1 MTIDAAE
8 ATFRK
13 VGSDP
18 ATGAQIWD
26 FVAGDG
32 TVFARAEVFSGN
44 EQWGVRL
51 QDRAP
56 DLETRE
62 LVSLVG
68 RLLVWEI
75 GCKAETVDVVLG
87 RTHEHQTLVR
97 VAGEYV

>member
-1 MTIDAAE
+1 MT
-8 ATFRK
+8 TFRNA
-13 VGSDP
+13 GTAP
-18 ATGAQIWD
+18 GTGAQLWD
-26 FVAGDG
+26 FVAPDG
-32 TVFARAEVFSGN
+32 TVFARAEVFAGS
-44 EQWGVRL
+44 EQWGVRV

-56 DLETRE
+56 ELETRE